1 MLEFILLLKQR
12 YQTILE
18 SQFADENLRTLYQG
32 RIDTLI
38 LAEAFIRK
46 GLLLASIPDHPL
58 QIAVIGPTQAGKS
71 TVTNLLLGTAAA
83 GVSPLAGF
91 TVHPQGFCSDP
102 SAGQCPWL
110 DEYFDHFQRLPHAR
124 LDKNRPACYALTK
137 LENHQVGL
145 LPPCIL
151 WDTPDFDSIDAAS
164 YREGVLRTAALADV
178 LLVVV
183 SKEKYA
189 DQSVWETLGLLEP
202 LQQPTLILV
211 NKLTENARSAVL
223 HSLQEKWCQAR
234 SDAFPEVLSLPY
246 QRSTA
251 PAQWPARELEK
262 ALKQLSKTAR
272 KNRLRTHF
280 QCQQRLLTSHWDSW
294 LEPVLAEHAALA
306 EWEKLVAESIRQA
319 LANYH
324 RDYLDH
330 PHHYETF
337 QNALAELLTLLEI
350 PGLARVLVQTR
361 KVLTWPVK
369 QMIRLGKAGFGQ
381 HRDLTDGS
389 QEIVLL
395 RQIAEHLLIQLADR
409 LLDKIEQEPEKEH
422 WWKALNAVLRRQ
434 RNAVL
439 AAFQTSANNYHAEF
453 HEEVE
458 SVAHRLYAKLQEQ
471 PLTLNSLRA
480 TRATTDAAAVAL
492 ALQAGGIGLHD
503 LIITP
508 AMLSVSSLLAESA
521 IGGYMKRVEAEMKLK
536 QLHTVKHTLFLD
548 PLQAALLTFPKM
560 LDRHLSFNISPQL
573 LHDAEQQLKTEKK
586 HGLRML

>member
-12 YQTILE
+12 YQSILE
-18 SQFADENLRTLYQG
+18 SQFADENLRTIHQG

-46 GLLLASIPDHPL
+46 GLLIETIPDHPL

-71 TVTNLLLGTAAA
+71 TVTNLLLGTPAA

-91 TVHPQGFCSDP
+91 TVHPQGFCTAVN
-102 SAGQCPWL
+102 AGQCHWL
-110 DEYFDHFQRLPHAR
+110 DEYFDHFQRFPLSE
-124 LDKNRPACYALTK
+124 LSKKYPACYALME
-137 LENHQVGL
+137 LDNRQDCL

-164 YREGVLRTAALADV
+164 YREGVLRTAALAD
-178 LLVVV
+178 LLVVVV

-189 DQSVWETLGLLEP
+189 DQSVWDTLSLLQP

-211 NKLTENARSAVL
+211 NKLTENARIAVL
-223 HSLQEKWCQAR
+223 DSLRDKWRQAR
-234 SDAFPEVLSLPY
+234 TDDFPEVIGLPY
-246 QRSTA
+246 QRSNV
-251 PAQWPARELEK
+251 PPQWPDTEI
-262 ALKQLSKTAR
+262 SKSLLRLAKSAR
-272 KNRLRTHF
+272 KNGRRNHSRY
-280 QCQQRLLTSHWDSW
+280 QQRLLGEHWDNW

-306 EWEKLVAESIRQA
+306 EWEKLVADSVQQA
-319 LANYH
+319 LANYQ

-337 QNALAELLTLLEI
+337 QNALAELLSLLEI

-369 QMIRLGKAGFGQ
+369 QMIKLGKGSFGK
-381 HRDLTDGS
+381 RKDLSDGS

-395 RQIAEHLLIQLADR
+395 QQIAEHLLIQLADR
-409 LLDKIEQEPEKEH
+409 LLDKVEQEPEKEQ
-422 WWKALNAVLRRQ
+422 WWKALNGILRRQ
-434 RNAVL
+434 KNAVL
-439 AAFQTSANNYHAEF
+439 AAYQTAANSYHAEF
-453 HEEVE
+453 RQEVE

-492 ALQAGGIGLHD
+492 ALKTGGIGLHD
-503 LIITP
+503 LIFTP
-508 AMLSVSSLLAESA
+508 AMLSITSLLAESA
-521 IGGYMKRVEAEMKLK
+521 IGGYMKRVEMELKLK
-536 QLHTVKHTLFLD
+536 QLHTVKHALFLD
-548 PLQAALLTFPKM
+548 PLQASLITFPKM
-560 LDRHLSFNISPQL
+560 LERHLSFNISPQQ
-573 LHDAEQQLKTEKK
+573 LHDAEQQLRTEKK

>member
-18 SQFADENLRTLYQG
+18 SQFSDENLRTTHQG

-38 LAEAFIRK
+38 LSEAFIRK
-46 GLLLASIPDHPL
+46 GMLLETIPEHPL

-71 TVTNLLLGTAAA
+71 TVSNLLLGSPAA

-91 TVHPQGFCSDP
+91 TVHPQGFCTAVNS
-102 SAGQCPWL
+102 GEYHWL
-110 DEYFDHFQRLPHAR
+110 EQYFDHFQNLPLSELSR
-124 LDKNRPACYALTK
+124 GNPACYALTE
-137 LENHQVGL
+137 LENRQDCL
-145 LPPCIL
+145 LPPCVL

-164 YREGVLRTAALADV
+164 YREGVLRTAALAD
-178 LLVVV
+178 LLVVVV

-189 DQSVWETLGLLEP
+189 DQSVWDTLGLLQP

-223 HSLQEKWCQAR
+223 NSLRDKWRLAR
-234 SDAFPEVLSLPY
+234 SDKFPEVIGLPY
-246 QRSTA
+246 QRSNA
-251 PAQWPARELEK
+251 PQQWPESEIAKSLLRLAK
-262 ALKQLSKTAR
+262 SAR
-272 KNRLRTHF
+272 KNARHNHF
-280 QCQQRLLTSHWDSW
+280 RYQQRLLSEHWDNW

-306 EWEKLVAESIRQA
+306 EWEKLAADSVQQA
-319 LANYH
+319 LANYQ

-337 QNALAELLTLLEI
+337 HNALAELLSLLEI

-361 KVLTWPVK
+361 KVLTWPVR
-369 QMIRLGKAGFGQ
+369 QMIRLGKGNLGR

-395 RQIAEHLLIQLADR
+395 IQIAEHLLIQLADK
-409 LLDKIEQEPEKEH
+409 LLDKIAREPEKMQ
-422 WWKALNAVLRRQ
+422 WWKGLNGILRNQ
-434 RNAVL
+434 KSAVL
-439 AAFQTSANNYHAEF
+439 AAFQTAANAYHGEF
-453 HEEVE
+453 QQEVE

-492 ALQAGGIGLHD
+492 ALKTGGIGLHD
-503 LIITP
+503 LIFTP
-508 AMLSVSSLLAESA
+508 AMLSITSLLAESA
-521 IGGYMKRVEAEMKLK
+521 IGGYMKRVEMQLKLK

-548 PLQAALLTFPKM
+548 PLQASLITFPKM
-560 LDRHLSFNISPQL
+560 LDRHLSFNISPQQ
-573 LHDAEQQLKTEKK
+573 LHDAEQQLRSEKK